1 MPETGNEGCGLPT
14 ASNAMLPSILG
25 IDFISAFRLTVS
37 VLEHRIELV
46 PISVA

>member
-14 ASNAMLPSILG
+14 ASEALPSILG
-25 IDFISAFRLTVS
+25 MDFISAFRLTVS
-37 VLEHRIELV
+37 VLEHRVELE